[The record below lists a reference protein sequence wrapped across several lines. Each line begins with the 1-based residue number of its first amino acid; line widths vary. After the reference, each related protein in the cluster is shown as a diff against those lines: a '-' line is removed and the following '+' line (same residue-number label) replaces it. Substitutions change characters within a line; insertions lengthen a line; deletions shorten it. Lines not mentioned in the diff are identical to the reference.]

1 MRLNLMEI
9 LHKIKKSKLNIILIF
24 LVLLIVLLSIVYFK
38 DDSRYITEREFSE
51 LVRADQIK
59 RAHIEDGTLSF
70 VYDGKRY
77 KILTDI
83 VNLKELSNHAL
94 ITKEEDSGSGGISA
108 ILVIFTFAFFLF
120 VYYFE
125 TVLARCRRMD
135 GVGAARQ
142 NTSAG
147 GDLGDLSPSVSDVRF
162 SDVAGISEVKDELI
176 EIVDFLKNPA
186 KYRNFGIK
194 LPKGILMIGEPGVG
208 KTLIA
213 KAVAGE
219 ADVPFFY
226 QSGASF
232 AEVFVGVG
240 ARRVRELFAKAKSCA
255 PAIIFID
262 EIDAVGGKRGIGRND
277 EREATLNQLL
287 TEMDGFEENSG
298 VMVIGATN
306 KINLIDDA
314 LLRSGRFDRRV
325 FIGLPNYKD
334 RIEILKIYLEGKR
347 CSANINKVSRLCVG
361 FSGAGVAT
369 LVNEAAINA
378 LKRGSDTIEL
388 SDFENVRMRVFYGV
402 QKSRILTEY
411 EKEIQA
417 FYQGAK
423 ALSAYWYSFDFEK
436 IELLNDKFL
445 NEDFEIE
452 SKTQILNQIK
462 VLLSGMAALQIHKND
477 AFSNSA
483 SDVKQAIALAQKMVF
498 ELAMGD
504 SFTPSAQSVNKI
516 LQDCYDEVSEI
527 IRTMQDKLNQISK
540 QIFVYEFITFE
551 DVQKI
556 CESDGVEQEGV
567 SAQEQDLQKPEEDS
581 ESSEEKPQDGTL
593 NFD

>member
-1 MRLNLMEI
+1 MEI

-51 LVRADQIK
+51 LVRKDQIK

-125 TVLARCRRMD
+125 TVLARRRRLD

-142 NTSAG
+142 G
-147 GDLGDLSPSVSDVRF
+147 GGANAELGDLSPSVSDVRF

-567 SAQEQDLQKPEEDS
+567 SAQEQDLQKLEKDS

>member
-51 LVRADQIK
+51 LVRKDQIK

-94 ITKEEDSGSGGISA
+94 ITKEEDNESGGISA

-125 TVLARCRRMD
+125 TVLARRRRMD
-135 GVGAARQ
+135 GVGTARQ
-142 NTSAG
+142 GGSANAE
-147 GDLGDLSPSVSDVRF
+147 LGDLSPSVSDVRF

-452 SKTQILNQIK
+452 SKTQILNPIK

-556 CESDGVEQEGV
+556 CESDGVEQEG
-567 SAQEQDLQKPEEDS
+567 AFTQEQDLQKSKEDS
-581 ESSEEKPQDGTL
+581 ESSEEKPQDSTL

>member
-1 MRLNLMEI
+1 MEI

-125 TVLARCRRMD
+125 TVLARRRRLD
-135 GVGAARQ
+135 GVGVARQ
-142 NTSAG
+142 SASSG

-306 KINLIDDA
+306 KINMIDDA

-567 SAQEQDLQKPEEDS
+567 SAQEQDLQTPKEDS
-581 ESSEEKPQDGTL
+581 ESSGEKPQDGTL

>member
-1 MRLNLMEI
+1 MEI

-51 LVRADQIK
+51 LVRKDQIK

-125 TVLARCRRMD
+125 TVLARRRRMD

-142 NTSAG
+142 G
-147 GDLGDLSPSVSDVRF
+147 GANAELGDLSPSVSDVRF

-306 KINLIDDA
+306 KINMIDDA

-411 EKEIQA
+411 EKEIQS

-551 DVQKI
+551 GVQSI
-556 CESDGVEQEGV
+556 CDPAAAEQDGAA
-567 SAQEQDLQKPEEDS
+567 AQEQYLQKPEKDS
-581 ESSEEKPQDGTL
+581 ESSGEKPQNGTL

>member
-1 MRLNLMEI
+1 MEI

-59 RAHIEDGTLSF
+59 RAHIEDGNLNFT
-70 VYDGKRY
+70 YDGKRY
-77 KILTDI
+77 KILVDL
-83 VNLKELSNHAL
+83 VDLKELSNHAL
-94 ITKEEDSGSGGISA
+94 ISKEKDDGTSGISA
-108 ILVIFTFAFFLF
+108 ILVIFTFEFFLF

-125 TVLARCRRMD
+125 TVLARRRRLD

-142 NTSAG
+142 G
-147 GDLGDLSPSVSDVRF
+147 GANAELGDLSPSVSDVRF

-306 KINLIDDA
+306 KINMIDDA

-556 CESDGVEQEGV
+556 CESDGVEQEGA
-567 SAQEQDLQKPEEDS
+567 SAQEQDLQKLEKDS

>member
-1 MRLNLMEI
+1 MEI

-51 LVRADQIK
+51 LVRKDQIK

-70 VYDGKRY
+70 IYDGKRY

-125 TVLARCRRMD
+125 TVLARRRRLD

-142 NTSAG
+142 G
-147 GDLGDLSPSVSDVRF
+147 GANAELGDLSPSVSDVRF

-306 KINLIDDA
+306 KINMIDDA

-378 LKRGSDTIEL
+378 LKRGGDTIEL

-556 CESDGVEQEGV
+556 CESDGAEQEGV
-567 SAQEQDLQKPEEDS
+567 SAKEQDLQKLEKDS

>member
-1 MRLNLMEI
+1 MEI

-51 LVRADQIK
+51 LVRKDQIK
-59 RAHIEDGTLSF
+59 RAHIEDGNLNFT
-70 VYDGKRY
+70 YDGKRY
-77 KILTDI
+77 KILVDL
-83 VNLKELSNHAL
+83 VDLKELSNHAL
-94 ITKEEDSGSGGISA
+94 ISKEKDDGTSGISA
-108 ILVIFTFAFFLF
+108 ILVIFTFVFFLF

-125 TVLARCRRMD
+125 TVLARRRRMD

-142 NTSAG
+142 G
-147 GDLGDLSPSVSDVRF
+147 GELGDLSPSVSDVRF
-162 SDVAGISEVKDELI
+162 SDVAGISEVKGELI

-483 SDVKQAIALAQKMVF
+483 SDVKQAISLAQKMVF

-567 SAQEQDLQKPEEDS
+567 SAQEQYLQKPEKDS

>member
-1 MRLNLMEI
+1 MEI

-59 RAHIEDGTLSF
+59 RAHIEDGNLNFT
-70 VYDGKRY
+70 YDGKRY

-125 TVLARCRRMD
+125 TVLARRRRMD
-135 GVGAARQ
+135 GVGTARQ
-142 NTSAG
+142 GSGANAE
-147 GDLGDLSPSVSDVRF
+147 LGDLSPSVSDVRF

-306 KINLIDDA
+306 KINMIDDA

-347 CSANINKVSRLCVG
+347 YSANINKVSRLCVG

-411 EKEIQA
+411 EKEIQS

-551 DVQKI
+551 GVQSI
-556 CESDGVEQEGV
+556 CDPATAEQDGAA
-567 SAQEQDLQKPEEDS
+567 AQEQDSQKSGKDS
-581 ESSEEKPQDGTL
+581 ESSEEKPQNGTL

>member
-1 MRLNLMEI
+1 MEI

-59 RAHIEDGTLSF
+59 RAHIEDGNLNFT
-70 VYDGKRY
+70 YDGKRY
-77 KILTDI
+77 KILVDL
-83 VNLKELSNHAL
+83 VDLKELSNHAL
-94 ITKEEDSGSGGISA
+94 ISKEKDDGTSGISA
-108 ILVIFTFAFFLF
+108 TLVIFTFAFFLF

-125 TVLARCRRMD
+125 TVLARRRRMD
-135 GVGAARQ
+135 GAARQ
-142 NTSAG
+142 SASASG
-147 GDLGDLSPSVSDVRF
+147 ELGDLSPSISDVRF

-567 SAQEQDLQKPEEDS
+567 SAQEQDLQKLEKDS

>member
-1 MRLNLMEI
+1 MEI

-59 RAHIEDGTLSF
+59 RAHIEDGNLNFT
-70 VYDGKRY
+70 YDGKRY
-77 KILTDI
+77 KILVDL
-83 VNLKELSNHAL
+83 VDLKELSNHAL
-94 ITKEEDSGSGGISA
+94 ISKEKDDGTSGIGA
-108 ILVIFTFAFFLF
+108 TLVIFTFVFFLF

-125 TVLARCRRMD
+125 TVLARRRRMD
-135 GVGAARQ
+135 GAARQ
-142 NTSAG
+142 SASSG
-147 GDLGDLSPSVSDVRF
+147 GELGDLSPSVSDVRF

-325 FIGLPNYKD
+325 FIRLPNYKD

-567 SAQEQDLQKPEEDS
+567 SAQEQDLQKPEKDR
-581 ESSEEKPQDGTL
+581 ESSEEKPQNGML

>member
-1 MRLNLMEI
+1 MEI

-59 RAHIEDGTLSF
+59 RAHIEDGNLNFT
-70 VYDGKRY
+70 YDGKRY
-77 KILTDI
+77 KILVDL
-83 VNLKELSNHAL
+83 VDLKELSNHAL
-94 ITKEEDSGSGGISA
+94 ISKEKDDGTSGISA
-108 ILVIFTFAFFLF
+108 TLVIFTFAFFLF

-125 TVLARCRRMD
+125 TVLARRRRMD

-142 NTSAG
+142 SASSG

-306 KINLIDDA
+306 KINMIDDA

-334 RIEILKIYLEGKR
+334 RIEILKIYLEDKR

-567 SAQEQDLQKPEEDS
+567 SAQEQDLQKPKEES

>member
-1 MRLNLMEI
+1 MEI

-51 LVRADQIK
+51 LVRKDQIK

-125 TVLARCRRMD
+125 TVLARRRRLD

-142 NTSAG
+142 G
-147 GDLGDLSPSVSDVRF
+147 GANAELGDLSPSVSDVRF

-306 KINLIDDA
+306 KINMIDDA

-567 SAQEQDLQKPEEDS
+567 SAQEQDLQTPKEDS

>member
-125 TVLARCRRMD
+125 TVLARRRRLD
-135 GVGAARQ
+135 GVGVARQ
-142 NTSAG
+142 SASSG

-567 SAQEQDLQKPEEDS
+567 SAQEQDLQKPEKDS

>member
-1 MRLNLMEI
+1 MEI

-51 LVRADQIK
+51 LVRKDQIK

-94 ITKEEDSGSGGISA
+94 ITKEEDSGNGGISA

-125 TVLARCRRMD
+125 TVLARRRRLD
-135 GVGAARQ
+135 GVGTARQ
-142 NTSAG
+142 GGSANAE
-147 GDLGDLSPSVSDVRF
+147 LGDLSPSVSDVRF

-551 DVQKI
+551 GVQSI
-556 CESDGVEQEGV
+556 CDPAAAEQDGAA
-567 SAQEQDLQKPEEDS
+567 AQEQDLQKPEKDS
-581 ESSEEKPQDGTL
+581 ESFEEKPQNGTL

>member
-51 LVRADQIK
+51 LVRKDQIK

-77 KILTDI
+77 KILVDL
-83 VNLKELSNHAL
+83 VDLKELSNHTL
-94 ITKEEDSGSGGISA
+94 ISKEKDDGTSGIGA
-108 ILVIFTFAFFLF
+108 TLVIFTFVFFLF

-125 TVLARCRRMD
+125 TVLARRRRLD

-142 NTSAG
+142 G
-147 GDLGDLSPSVSDVRF
+147 GANAELGDLSPSVSDVRF

-551 DVQKI
+551 DVQNI

-567 SAQEQDLQKPEEDS
+567 SAQEQDLQKPKEDS
-581 ESSEEKPQDGTL
+581 ESSEKKPQDGTL

>member
-1 MRLNLMEI
+1 MEI

-59 RAHIEDGTLSF
+59 RAHIEDGNLNFT
-70 VYDGKRY
+70 YDGKRY
-77 KILTDI
+77 KILVDL
-83 VNLKELSNHAL
+83 VDLKELSNHAL
-94 ITKEEDSGSGGISA
+94 ISKEKDDGTSGISA

-125 TVLARCRRMD
+125 TVLARRRRMD

-567 SAQEQDLQKPEEDS
+567 SAQEQDLQTPKEDS

>member
-1 MRLNLMEI
+1 MEI

-51 LVRADQIK
+51 LVRKDQIK

-94 ITKEEDSGSGGISA
+94 ITKEEDNESGGISA

-125 TVLARCRRMD
+125 TVLARRRRMD
-135 GVGAARQ
+135 GVGTARQ
-142 NTSAG
+142 GGSANAE
-147 GDLGDLSPSVSDVRF
+147 LGDLSPSVSDVRF

-232 AEVFVGVG
+232 AEVFVGIG

-306 KINLIDDA
+306 KINMIDDA

-498 ELAMGD
+498 ELVMGD

-556 CESDGVEQEGV
+556 CESDGVEQEGA
-567 SAQEQDLQKPEEDS
+567 SAQEQDLQKLEKDS
-581 ESSEEKPQDGTL
+581 ESSEEKPQDSML

>member
-59 RAHIEDGTLSF
+59 RAHIEDGNLNFT
-70 VYDGKRY
+70 YDGKRY
-77 KILTDI
+77 KILVDL
-83 VNLKELSNHAL
+83 VDLKELSNHAL
-94 ITKEEDSGSGGISA
+94 ISKEKDDGTSGISA

-125 TVLARCRRMD
+125 TVLARRRKMD
-135 GVGAARQ
+135 GAARQ
-142 NTSAG
+142 SASAS

-232 AEVFVGVG
+232 AEVLVGVG

-567 SAQEQDLQKPEEDS
+567 SAKEQDLQKLEKDS

>member
-1 MRLNLMEI
+1 MEI
-9 LHKIKKSKLNIILIF
+9 LHKIKKGKLNIILIF

-51 LVRADQIK
+51 LVRKDQIK
-59 RAHIEDGTLSF
+59 RAHIEDGNLNFT
-70 VYDGKRY
+70 YDGKRY

-94 ITKEEDSGSGGISA
+94 ITKEEDNESGGISA

-125 TVLARCRRMD
+125 TVLARRRKMD
-135 GVGAARQ
+135 GAARQ
-142 NTSAG
+142 SASSG

-556 CESDGVEQEGV
+556 CESDGVEQEGA
-567 SAQEQDLQKPEEDS
+567 SAQEQDLQKSEKDS

>member
-1 MRLNLMEI
+1 MEI

-51 LVRADQIK
+51 LVRKDQIK

-77 KILTDI
+77 KILVDL
-83 VNLKELSNHAL
+83 VDLKELSNHTL
-94 ITKEEDSGSGGISA
+94 ISKEKDDGTSGISA

-125 TVLARCRRMD
+125 TVLARRRRMD

-142 NTSAG
+142 G
-147 GDLGDLSPSVSDVRF
+147 GANAELGDLSPSVSDVRF

-567 SAQEQDLQKPEEDS
+567 SAQEQDLQKLEKDS

>member
-51 LVRADQIK
+51 LVRKDQIK

-125 TVLARCRRMD
+125 TVLARRRRMD

-142 NTSAG
+142 G
-147 GDLGDLSPSVSDVRF
+147 GGANAELGDLSPSISDVRF

-551 DVQKI
+551 DVQNI

-567 SAQEQDLQKPEEDS
+567 SAQEQNLQKLEKDR

>member
-1 MRLNLMEI
+1 MEI

-581 ESSEEKPQDGTL
+581 ESSEEKPQGGTL

>member
-1 MRLNLMEI
+1 MEI

-59 RAHIEDGTLSF
+59 RAHIEDGNLNFT
-70 VYDGKRY
+70 YDGKRY
-77 KILTDI
+77 KILVDL
-83 VNLKELSNHAL
+83 VDLKELSNHAL
-94 ITKEEDSGSGGISA
+94 ISKEKDDGTSGISA

-125 TVLARCRRMD
+125 TVLARRRRLD

-142 NTSAG
+142 G
-147 GDLGDLSPSVSDVRF
+147 GANAELGDLSPSVSDVRF

-306 KINLIDDA
+306 KINMIDDA

-498 ELAMGD
+498 EFAMGD

-516 LQDCYDEVSEI
+516 LQDCYGEVSEI

-567 SAQEQDLQKPEEDS
+567 SAQEQDLQTPKEDS

>member
-1 MRLNLMEI
+1 
-9 LHKIKKSKLNIILIF
+9 
-24 LVLLIVLLSIVYFK
+24 
-38 DDSRYITEREFSE
+38 
-51 LVRADQIK
+51 
-59 RAHIEDGTLSF
+59 
-70 VYDGKRY
+70 
-77 KILTDI
+77 
-83 VNLKELSNHAL
+83 
-94 ITKEEDSGSGGISA
+94 
-108 ILVIFTFAFFLF
+108 
-120 VYYFE
+120 
-125 TVLARCRRMD
+125 MD
-135 GVGAARQ
+135 GAARQ
-142 NTSAG
+142 SASSG

-556 CESDGVEQEGV
+556 CESDGVEQEGA
-567 SAQEQDLQKPEEDS
+567 STQEQDLQKSEKDS
-581 ESSEEKPQDGTL
+581 ESSEKKPQDGTL

>member
-59 RAHIEDGTLSF
+59 RAHIEDGNLNFT
-70 VYDGKRY
+70 YDGKRY
-77 KILTDI
+77 KILVDL
-83 VNLKELSNHAL
+83 VDLKELSNHAL
-94 ITKEEDSGSGGISA
+94 ISKEKDDGTSGIGA
-108 ILVIFTFAFFLF
+108 TLVIFTFVFFLF

-125 TVLARCRRMD
+125 TVLARRRRMD
-135 GVGAARQ
+135 GAARQ
-142 NTSAG
+142 SASSG
-147 GDLGDLSPSVSDVRF
+147 GELGDLSPSVSDVRF

-232 AEVFVGVG
+232 AEIFVGVG

-262 EIDAVGGKRGIGRND
+262 EIDAVGGKRGVGRND

-567 SAQEQDLQKPEEDS
+567 SAQEQNLQKLEKDM

>member
-1 MRLNLMEI
+1 MEI

-51 LVRADQIK
+51 LVRKDQIK

-94 ITKEEDSGSGGISA
+94 ITKEEDNESGGISA

-125 TVLARCRRMD
+125 TVLARRRRMD
-135 GVGAARQ
+135 GVGTARQ
-142 NTSAG
+142 GGSANAE
-147 GDLGDLSPSVSDVRF
+147 LGDLSPSVSDVRF

-436 IELLNDKFL
+436 IELLNDKFV

-556 CESDGVEQEGV
+556 CESDGVEQEG
-567 SAQEQDLQKPEEDS
+567 AFTQEQDLQKSKEDS
-581 ESSEEKPQDGTL
+581 ESSEEKPQDSTL

>member
-1 MRLNLMEI
+1 MEI

-51 LVRADQIK
+51 LVRKDQIK

-94 ITKEEDSGSGGISA
+94 ITKEEDNESGGISA

-125 TVLARCRRMD
+125 TVLARRRRLD

-142 NTSAG
+142 G
-147 GDLGDLSPSVSDVRF
+147 GANAELGDLSPSASDVRF
-162 SDVAGISEVKDELI
+162 SNVAGISEVKDELI

-556 CESDGVEQEGV
+556 CESDGVEQE
-567 SAQEQDLQKPEEDS
+567 QDLQKLEKDS

>member
-9 LHKIKKSKLNIILIF
+9 LHKIKRSKLNIILIF

-59 RAHIEDGTLSF
+59 RAHIEDGNLNFT
-70 VYDGKRY
+70 YDGKRY
-77 KILTDI
+77 KILVDL
-83 VNLKELSNHAL
+83 VDLKELSNHAL
-94 ITKEEDSGSGGISA
+94 ISKEKDDGTSGISA

-125 TVLARCRRMD
+125 TVLARRRRLD

-142 NTSAG
+142 NTSASG
-147 GDLGDLSPSVSDVRF
+147 ELGDLSPSVSDVRF

-556 CESDGVEQEGV
+556 CESDSVEQEGV
-567 SAQEQDLQKPEEDS
+567 SAQEQDLKKPEKDS

>member
-1 MRLNLMEI
+1 MEI

-51 LVRADQIK
+51 LVRKDQIK
-59 RAHIEDGTLSF
+59 RAHIEDGNLNFT
-70 VYDGKRY
+70 YDGKRY

-94 ITKEEDSGSGGISA
+94 ITKEEDNESGGISA

-125 TVLARCRRMD
+125 TVLARRRRLD

-142 NTSAG
+142 G
-147 GDLGDLSPSVSDVRF
+147 GANAELGDLSPSVSDVRF

-556 CESDGVEQEGV
+556 CESDGVEQEGA
-567 SAQEQDLQKPEEDS
+567 SAQEQDLQKSEKDS

>member
-1 MRLNLMEI
+1 MEI

-51 LVRADQIK
+51 LVRKDQIK

-94 ITKEEDSGSGGISA
+94 ITKEEDNESGGISA

-125 TVLARCRRMD
+125 TVLARRRRMD
-135 GVGAARQ
+135 GAARQ
-142 NTSAG
+142 SASSG

-306 KINLIDDA
+306 KINMIDDA

-347 CSANINKVSRLCVG
+347 YSANINKVSRLCVG

-388 SDFENVRMRVFYGV
+388 GDFENVRMRVFYGV

-411 EKEIQA
+411 EKEIQS

-551 DVQKI
+551 GVQSI
-556 CESDGVEQEGV
+556 CDPAVAEQDGTA
-567 SAQEQDLQKPEEDS
+567 AQEQDLQKLEKDS
-581 ESSEEKPQDGTL
+581 ESSEEKPQNGTL

>member
-1 MRLNLMEI
+1 MEI

-59 RAHIEDGTLSF
+59 RAHIEDGNLNFT
-70 VYDGKRY
+70 YDGKRY

-94 ITKEEDSGSGGISA
+94 ITKEEDNESGGISA

-125 TVLARCRRMD
+125 TVLARRRRLD

-142 NTSAG
+142 G
-147 GDLGDLSPSVSDVRF
+147 GANAELGDLSPSVSDVRF

-551 DVQKI
+551 GVQSI
-556 CESDGVEQEGV
+556 CDSAVTEQDG
-567 SAQEQDLQKPEEDS
+567 AATQEQDLQKLEKDS

>member
-1 MRLNLMEI
+1 MEI

-59 RAHIEDGTLSF
+59 RAHIEDGNLNFT
-70 VYDGKRY
+70 YDGKRY
-77 KILTDI
+77 KILVDI
-83 VNLKELSNHAL
+83 VDLKELSNHAL
-94 ITKEEDSGSGGISA
+94 ITKEEDSESGGTSA
-108 ILVIFTFAFFLF
+108 ILIIFTFAFFLF

-125 TVLARCRRMD
+125 TVLARRRRMD
-135 GVGAARQ
+135 GAARQ
-142 NTSAG
+142 SASASG
-147 GDLGDLSPSVSDVRF
+147 ELGDLSPSVSDVRF

-262 EIDAVGGKRGIGRND
+262 EIDAVGGKRGVGRND

-306 KINLIDDA
+306 KINMIDDA

-498 ELAMGD
+498 EFAMGD

-556 CESDGVEQEGV
+556 CESDGVEQEGA
-567 SAQEQDLQKPEEDS
+567 SAQEQDLQKPKEDS
-581 ESSEEKPQDGTL
+581 ESSKEKPQDGTL

>member
-1 MRLNLMEI
+1 MEI

-59 RAHIEDGTLSF
+59 RAHIEDGNLNFT
-70 VYDGKRY
+70 YDGKRY
-77 KILTDI
+77 KILVDL
-83 VNLKELSNHAL
+83 VDLKELSNHAL
-94 ITKEEDSGSGGISA
+94 ISKEKDDGTSGISA

-125 TVLARCRRMD
+125 TVLARRRRMD
-135 GVGAARQ
+135 GVGTVRQ
-142 NTSAG
+142 GGSANAE
-147 GDLGDLSPSVSDVRF
+147 LGDLSPSVSDVRF

-232 AEVFVGVG
+232 AEIFVGVG

-378 LKRGSDTIEL
+378 LKRSSDTIEL
-388 SDFENVRMRVFYGV
+388 GDFENVRMRVFYGV

-551 DVQKI
+551 GVQSI
-556 CESDGVEQEGV
+556 CDPAAAEQNGAA
-567 SAQEQDLQKPEEDS
+567 AQEENLQKPEKDS
-581 ESSEEKPQDGTL
+581 ESSGEKPQNGTL

>member
-1 MRLNLMEI
+1 MEI

-51 LVRADQIK
+51 LVRKDQIK
-59 RAHIEDGTLSF
+59 RAHIEDGNLNFT
-70 VYDGKRY
+70 YDGKRY
-77 KILTDI
+77 KILVDL
-83 VNLKELSNHAL
+83 VDLKELSNHAL
-94 ITKEEDSGSGGISA
+94 ISKEKDDGTSGISA

-125 TVLARCRRMD
+125 TVLARRRRMD
-135 GVGAARQ
+135 GIGAARQ
-142 NTSAG
+142 G
-147 GDLGDLSPSVSDVRF
+147 GANAELGDLSPSVSDVRF

-483 SDVKQAIALAQKMVF
+483 SDVKQAISLAQKMVF

-567 SAQEQDLQKPEEDS
+567 SAQEQYLQKPEKDS

>member
-1 MRLNLMEI
+1 MEI

-59 RAHIEDGTLSF
+59 RAHIEDGNLNFT
-70 VYDGKRY
+70 YDGKRY
-77 KILTDI
+77 KILVDL
-83 VNLKELSNHAL
+83 VDLKELSNHAL
-94 ITKEEDSGSGGISA
+94 ISKEKDDGTSGISA

-125 TVLARCRRMD
+125 TVLARRRKMD
-135 GVGAARQ
+135 GAARQ
-142 NTSAG
+142 SASAS

-556 CESDGVEQEGV
+556 CESDCVEQEGV
-567 SAQEQDLQKPEEDS
+567 SAQEQDLQTPKEDS
-581 ESSEEKPQDGTL
+581 ESSGEKPQDGTL

>member
-1 MRLNLMEI
+1 MEI

-59 RAHIEDGTLSF
+59 RAHIEDGNLNFT
-70 VYDGKRY
+70 YDGKRY
-77 KILTDI
+77 KILVDL
-83 VNLKELSNHAL
+83 VDLKELSNHAL
-94 ITKEEDSGSGGISA
+94 ISKEKDDGTSGISA
-108 ILVIFTFAFFLF
+108 TLVIFTFAFFLF

-125 TVLARCRRMD
+125 TVLARRRRLD

-142 NTSAG
+142 G
-147 GDLGDLSPSVSDVRF
+147 GANAELGDLSPSVSDVRF

-262 EIDAVGGKRGIGRND
+262 EIDAVGGKRGVGRND

-567 SAQEQDLQKPEEDS
+567 SAQEQDLQKLEKDS
-581 ESSEEKPQDGTL
+581 ESSGEKPQDGTL

>member
-1 MRLNLMEI
+1 MEI

-51 LVRADQIK
+51 LVRKDQIK
-59 RAHIEDGTLSF
+59 RAHIEDGNLNFT
-70 VYDGKRY
+70 YDGKHY
-77 KILTDI
+77 KILVDL
-83 VNLKELSNHAL
+83 VDLKELSNHAL
-94 ITKEEDSGSGGISA
+94 ISKEKDDGTSGISA

-125 TVLARCRRMD
+125 TVLARRRRMD
-135 GVGAARQ
+135 GVGTARQ
-142 NTSAG
+142 GSANAE
-147 GDLGDLSPSVSDVRF
+147 LSDLSPSVSDVRF

-306 KINLIDDA
+306 KINMIDDA

-567 SAQEQDLQKPEEDS
+567 SAQEQDLQTPKEDS

>member
-1 MRLNLMEI
+1 MEI

-59 RAHIEDGTLSF
+59 RAHIEDGNLNFT
-70 VYDGKRY
+70 YDGKRY

-94 ITKEEDSGSGGISA
+94 ITKEEDSESGGISA

-125 TVLARCRRMD
+125 TVLARRRRLD

-142 NTSAG
+142 GGANTE
-147 GDLGDLSPSVSDVRF
+147 LGDLSPSVSDVRF

-567 SAQEQDLQKPEEDS
+567 SAQEQNLQKLEKDM

>member
-1 MRLNLMEI
+1 MEI

-94 ITKEEDSGSGGISA
+94 ITKEEDNESGGISA

-125 TVLARCRRMD
+125 TVLARRRRLD
-135 GVGAARQ
+135 GVGTARQ
-142 NTSAG
+142 GGSANAE
-147 GDLGDLSPSVSDVRF
+147 LGDLSPSVSDVRF

-306 KINLIDDA
+306 KINMIDDA

-551 DVQKI
+551 GVQSI
-556 CESDGVEQEGV
+556 CDPVAAEQDGAA
-567 SAQEQDLQKPEEDS
+567 AQEENSQKSGKDS
-581 ESSEEKPQDGTL
+581 ESSGEKPQNGTL

>member
-1 MRLNLMEI
+1 MEI

-51 LVRADQIK
+51 LVRKDQIK

-125 TVLARCRRMD
+125 TVLARRRRMD

-142 NTSAG
+142 G
-147 GDLGDLSPSVSDVRF
+147 GANAELGDLSPSVSDVRF

-516 LQDCYDEVSEI
+516 LQDCYDEISEI

-567 SAQEQDLQKPEEDS
+567 SAQEQDLQKLEKDS